1 MDALVD
7 GALVGVDQGVA
18 GVGQPDLALGPALV
32 VTNQVRVQRL
42 QPEGLATWLEVV
54 IGVSAMALVAAVVT
68 AVWRMARH

>member
-1 MDALVD
+1 MQARTQRPARWAPWWLYVI
-7 GALVGVDQGVA
+7 
-18 GVGQPDLALGPALV
+18 ALV
-32 VTNQVRVQRL
+32 VTNQLRVQWL